1 MSLLRVAGISLQENN
16 KFALQDISFTVEK
29 FQKLA
34 IAGETGA
41 GKSTLL
47 QIVAGL
53 IQPETGEVY
62 FEEKIVRG
70 PADKLV
76 PGHPAIAYLSQQFE
90 LPQFLRVEQVLRY
103 ANKLSA
109 EQARTLYDVCRINHL
124 IARKTNQLSGG
135 ERQRI
140 ALAKLLL
147 ASPSLLLLDEPFS
160 NLDRVHK
167 SILKAVIHD
176 LGEKL
181 GITCILISHD
191 PLDTLSWADEIMVLK
206 AGQLIQRGTP
216 EQIYR
221 QPADEYTAALF
232 GDYILLKGEQADVFA
247 KIASVERH
255 GKDILIR
262 PEDLKITTAENDGLV
277 GKVTSVRFFGSY
289 YEIEIAVDGIL
300 LVVKTDTRGIVP
312 GAAVSVSLMPGSGW
326 LLESSLDA

>member
-1 MSLLRVAGISLQENN
+1 MSLLRVSEVSLQENN
-16 KFALQDISFTVEK
+16 KFALQDISFTLEK

-47 QIVAGL
+47 QIIAGL
-53 IQPETGEVY
+53 LQPETGEVY
-62 FEEKIVRG
+62 FEDKIVRG

-124 IARKTNQLSGG
+124 ITRKTNQLSGG

-147 ASPSLLLLDEPFS
+147 ASPTLLLLDEPYS

-167 SILKAVIHD
+167 NILKAVIHD

-191 PLDTLSWADEIMVLK
+191 PHDTLSWADEIMVLK
-206 AGQLIQRGTP
+206 AGQLIQRGKP

-221 QPADEYTAALF
+221 QPADEYAASLF
-232 GDYILLKGEQADVFA
+232 GDYNLITGEQVAVFSKLAGVEAKGESIV
-247 KIASVERH
+247 
-255 GKDILIR
+255 IR
-262 PEDLKITTAENDGLV
+262 PEELKITTEGSTSLA
-277 GKVTSVRFFGSY
+277 GKVVEARFFGSY
-289 YEIEIAVDGIL
+289 SELEVALADTTVM
-300 LVVKTDTRGIVP
+300 VKTDAHGIAP
-312 GAAVSVSLMPGSGW
+312 GTEVSISLAPEAVWFL
-326 LLESSLDA
+326 